1 MIKKQQTA
9 IEWLVEQVNSDCLN
23 STFIHPDLIARA
35 KKMEKEQ
42 IIDAYSADR
51 FPCSEE
57 DAEQYYK
64 EIYNKNNPK

>member
-57 DAEQYYK
+57 DAEQYYT